1 MKARVSLD
9 TGAAANPILRQ
20 VAIHSFEV
28 AGRAFMDAL
37 GLQHA
42 FEITTRSS
50 WYPDVRQSWEV
61 ACVEDYARLFEGR
74 ITKDSTARE
83 FRTELCIRR
92 FATGE
97 VSGAIAEFDRSIP
110 DSEIIKFLSQE
121 AAAYRRGPGR
131 PLKEQ
136 SLRTVMLEMWLH
148 SLLWL
153 LSNEDRAWLI
163 NRIFGSRL
171 QASADGVKKAI
182 RRLGLKGWSS
192 FPSGGLTHPPG
203 RIILDPNGKF
213 SFSWRQQEECQKSDS
228 PSGQNSKIVIMS
240 R

>member
-1 MKARVSLD
+1 VKARVSLD

-110 DSEIIKFLSQE
+110 DSEIIKFLNQE

-136 SLRTVMLEMWLH
+136 SLRTVILEMWLH

-182 RRLGLKGWSS
+182 RRLGLKGWSE
-192 FPSGGLTHPPG
+192 FPTRVPQQPPG
-203 RIILDPNGKF
+203 RLDLNPIVQI
-213 SFSWRQQEECQKSDS
+213 SWWQQEECQKSDS